1 MRTVRILLIFLLLFA
16 GLFFGA
22 LIRSRAW
29 GKHFTAIQRGDSRGS
44 VLERAGSPARNMA
57 CAALPEPPDGCQT
70 VLVYP
75 GPLSA
80 VMPEFWLIPLNANG
94 RVLRVLHTTRADR

>member
-1 MRTVRILLIFLLLFA
+1 MRTVRILLVFLVLFA
-16 GLFFGA
+16 GSFFGA

-29 GKHFTAIQRGDSRGS
+29 GKHFTAIRPGDDHAV
-44 VLERAGSPARNMA
+44 VLQRAGSPARTIA
-57 CAALPEPPDGCQT
+57 CAALPEPPDACRT

-80 VMPEFWLIPLNANG
+80 VMPEFWLIPLDAND
-94 RVLRVLHTTRADR
+94 RVIRVLHTTRAER